1 MVHSDAATIEQYLDS
16 LPPERREMVETLR
29 RIIVDHLPEGYV
41 EAMNWGMIA
50 YQVPLEVSGPT
61 YNSQPLLYAA
71 LASQKH
77 HVSLYLMG
85 VYSSAVLSEAF
96 ESRWL
101 EGGNRLDRGK
111 SCVRIRQPREIREK
125 AVAEAI
131 AAFSVEDYIEVYRA
145 SRRR

>member
-1 MVHSDAATIEQYLDS
+1 MVHSDAATIDQYLES
-16 LPPERREMVETLR
+16 LPAERRAMVETLR
-29 RIIVDHLPEGYV
+29 RIILDNLPEGYV

-71 LASQKH
+71 LASHKD

-85 VYSSAVLSEAF
+85 VYSSPALSEAF
-96 ESRWL
+96 EAQWL
-101 EGGNRLDRGK
+101 MDDNRLDRGK
-111 SCVRIRQPREIREK
+111 SCVRVRKPQEIREK
-125 AVAEAI
+125 AVVQAI
-131 AAFSVEDYIEVYRA
+131 AAFSVEEYLEVYRA